1 MEIWPSPRLSS
12 FFFEEKKR
20 DTSHNR
26 SSSQNLNRERRYA
39 AIFCNFF
46 CVVSAHAVE
55 KYISNGTI
63 SSIGTRSIRKRG
75 YERTI
80 FVVFARNFFWP
91 LHEKRL
97 NVHRKCPGIGRMR
110 KHASRFRAIN
120 VTFECVYVCW
130 DAHVCWLLCLCISE
144 SGAFEMQFWTQK
156 WEKKREFSFTA
167 FTRLIYGSYTHL
179 YFFLF
184 LN

>member
-46 CVVSAHAVE
+46 CVVRAHAVE

-80 FVVFARNFFWP
+80 FVVFARNFF
-91 LHEKRL
+91 
-97 NVHRKCPGIGRMR
+97 
-110 KHASRFRAIN
+110 
-120 VTFECVYVCW
+120 
-130 DAHVCWLLCLCISE
+130 
-144 SGAFEMQFWTQK
+144 
-156 WEKKREFSFTA
+156 
-167 FTRLIYGSYTHL
+167 
-179 YFFLF
+179 
-184 LN
+184 

>member
-1 MEIWPSPRLSS
+1 MRDDFIFFVFSLFLDATSAGIRQEMKIWPSLVLLKN
-12 FFFEEKKR
+12 EKKKR
-20 DTSHNR
+20 ETFHNR

-80 FVVFARNFFWP
+80 FVVFARNFF
-91 LHEKRL
+91 LTLTREEAE
-97 NVHRKCPGIGRMR
+97 C
-110 KHASRFRAIN
+110 ASEMSGYWAN
-120 VTFECVYVCW
+120 AKTCVEV
-130 DAHVCWLLCLCISE
+130 
-144 SGAFEMQFWTQK
+144 
-156 WEKKREFSFTA
+156 
-167 FTRLIYGSYTHL
+167 
-179 YFFLF
+179 
-184 LN
+184 